1 MNPGCFPSVACAE
14 IESASGQGGDQA
26 GKSVCEV
33 ALQLFVAYQVLEIYI
48 VFPLPPVEKKHSSV
62 LALFMGMK

>member
-1 MNPGCFPSVACAE
+1 MDPGCFPSVACAE

-33 ALQLFVAYQVLEIYI
+33 AL
-48 VFPLPPVEKKHSSV
+48 
-62 LALFMGMK
+62 